1 MTPPCKG
8 NLFSLELLAELRKDL
23 HTSASVHVN
32 LATMRMWEVSHSR
45 NKEAS
50 RADVIAR
57 CDGVCWMY
65 TSTVSWLHH
74 M

>member
-32 LATMRMWEVSHSR
+32 LATMRMCEVSHSR

-50 RADVIAR
+50 RADIIAR
-57 CDGVCWMY
+57 CDGVG
-65 TSTVSWLHH
+65 
-74 M
+74 

>member
-1 MTPPCKG
+1 MRNRADDDAAMQGKS
-8 NLFSLELLAELRKDL
+8 FSLQLLAELRKDL

-45 NKEAS
+45 NKEDS

-57 CDGVCWMY
+57 CDGVC
-65 TSTVSWLHH
+65 
-74 M
+74 